1 MADGEGK
8 RDDGRT
14 KSCAGLAESTGATGA
29 SRAAGTTSCD
39 VDRVMDEEVCD
50 CRDVT
55 GSDGVY
61 DMRSQLPMQS
71 MQSGQSTQT
80 TKESRWKGTG
90 RMNRSEL

>member
-14 KSCAGLAESTGATGA
+14 ESGVRFAESTGAIRETG
-29 SRAAGTTSCD
+29 STSCD
-39 VDRVMDEEVCD
+39 VDRVVEGEVCD
-50 CRDVT
+50 GRDVT

-71 MQSGQSTQT
+71 MLSAS
-80 TKESRWKGTG
+80 S
-90 RMNRSEL
+90 